1 MWTIMWT
8 ENSQDRWDRL
18 ETKEEVMQLLDSLDK
33 NSGVSKGDVW
43 IFPPQAGYNIPEYTV
58 QTVYNRADAEE
69 YGAEYFVKQ
78 RNYPE

>member
-33 NSGVSKGDVW
+33 NSVVSKGDVW
-43 IFPPQAGYNIPEYTV
+43 IFPPQADDLALTGN
-58 QTVYNRADAEE
+58 D
-69 YGAEYFVKQ
+69 F
-78 RNYPE
+78 

>member
-33 NSGVSKGDVW
+33 NPGVSKSDVW
-43 IFPPQAGYNIPEYTV
+43 IFPPQADELALTGN
-58 QTVYNRADAEE
+58 D
-69 YGAEYFVKQ
+69 F
-78 RNYPE
+78 

>member
-33 NSGVSKGDVW
+33 NSGVSKGDAW
-43 IFPPQAGYNIPEYTV
+43 IFPPQADDLALTGN
-58 QTVYNRADAEE
+58 D
-69 YGAEYFVKQ
+69 F
-78 RNYPE
+78 

>member
-43 IFPPQAGYNIPEYTV
+43 IFSPQADDLALTGN
-58 QTVYNRADAEE
+58 D
-69 YGAEYFVKQ
+69 F
-78 RNYPE
+78 

>member
-43 IFPPQAGYNIPEYTV
+43 IFPRLQ
-58 QTVYNRADAEE
+58 
-69 YGAEYFVKQ
+69 Q
-78 RNYPE
+78 RFWQNSIMKI

>member
-33 NSGVSKGDVW
+33 NSGVSKADVW
-43 IFPPQAGYNIPEYTV
+43 IFPPQADDLALTGN
-58 QTVYNRADAEE
+58 D
-69 YGAEYFVKQ
+69 F
-78 RNYPE
+78 

>member
-33 NSGVSKGDVW
+33 NSGVSKGDVL
-43 IFPPQAGYNIPEYTV
+43 IFPPQADDLALTGN
-58 QTVYNRADAEE
+58 D
-69 YGAEYFVKQ
+69 F
-78 RNYPE
+78 

>member
-33 NSGVSKGDVW
+33 KSGVSKGDVW
-43 IFPPQAGYNIPEYTV
+43 IFPPQADDLALTGN
-58 QTVYNRADAEE
+58 D
-69 YGAEYFVKQ
+69 F
-78 RNYPE
+78 

>member
-43 IFPPQAGYNIPEYTV
+43 IFQPQADDLALTGN
-58 QTVYNRADAEE
+58 D
-69 YGAEYFVKQ
+69 F
-78 RNYPE
+78 

>member
-18 ETKEEVMQLLDSLDK
+18 ETKEEVMQLLDSLDN

-43 IFPPQAGYNIPEYTV
+43 IFPPQADDLALTGN
-58 QTVYNRADAEE
+58 D
-69 YGAEYFVKQ
+69 F
-78 RNYPE
+78 

>member
-33 NSGVSKGDVW
+33 NSSVSKGDVW
-43 IFPPQAGYNIPEYTV
+43 IFPPQADDLALTGN
-58 QTVYNRADAEE
+58 D
-69 YGAEYFVKQ
+69 F
-78 RNYPE
+78 

>member
-43 IFPPQAGYNIPEYTV
+43 IFPPQADDLALTGNDIY
-58 QTVYNRADAEE
+58 EE
-69 YGAEYFVKQ
+69 DKESRLLYIYELIARRMCK
-78 RNYPE
+78 

>member
-33 NSGVSKGDVW
+33 NSVLNTERKE
-43 IFPPQAGYNIPEYTV
+43 FLCL
-58 QTVYNRADAEE
+58 
-69 YGAEYFVKQ
+69 K
-78 RNYPE
+78 

>member
-43 IFPPQAGYNIPEYTV
+43 IFH
-58 QTVYNRADAEE
+58 R
-69 YGAEYFVKQ
+69 KQ
-78 RNYPE
+78 MTSRLQVMIFKH

>member
-43 IFPPQAGYNIPEYTV
+43 IFPLQADDLALTGN
-58 QTVYNRADAEE
+58 D
-69 YGAEYFVKQ
+69 F
-78 RNYPE
+78 

>member
-43 IFPPQAGYNIPEYTV
+43 IFPPK
-58 QTVYNRADAEE
+58 ADDLALT
-69 YGAEYFVKQ
+69 GNDF
-78 RNYPE
+78 

>member
-43 IFPPQAGYNIPEYTV
+43 ISPPQADDLALTGN
-58 QTVYNRADAEE
+58 D
-69 YGAEYFVKQ
+69 F
-78 RNYPE
+78 

>member
-43 IFPPQAGYNIPEYTV
+43 ILSLIHI
-58 QTVYNRADAEE
+58 
-69 YGAEYFVKQ
+69 
-78 RNYPE
+78 

>member
-43 IFPPQAGYNIPEYTV
+43 IFPPQADDLALTGLSLIHI
-58 QTVYNRADAEE
+58 
-69 YGAEYFVKQ
+69 
-78 RNYPE
+78 

>member
-33 NSGVSKGDVW
+33 NSGESKGDVW
-43 IFPPQAGYNIPEYTV
+43 IFPPQADDLALTGN
-58 QTVYNRADAEE
+58 D
-69 YGAEYFVKQ
+69 F
-78 RNYPE
+78 

>member
-18 ETKEEVMQLLDSLDK
+18 ETKEEVMQLLDSLDQ

-43 IFPPQAGYNIPEYTV
+43 IFPPQADDLALTGN
-58 QTVYNRADAEE
+58 D
-69 YGAEYFVKQ
+69 F
-78 RNYPE
+78 

>member
-33 NSGVSKGDVW
+33 NSGGSKGDVW
-43 IFPPQAGYNIPEYTV
+43 IFPPQADDLALTGN
-58 QTVYNRADAEE
+58 D
-69 YGAEYFVKQ
+69 F
-78 RNYPE
+78 

>member
-43 IFPPQAGYNIPEYTV
+43 TYCFTNFDFLLFCRI
-58 QTVYNRADAEE
+58 
-69 YGAEYFVKQ
+69 YFRLEALQ
-78 RNYPE
+78 QFSHPFL

>member
-43 IFPPQAGYNIPEYTV
+43 IVPPQADDLALTGN
-58 QTVYNRADAEE
+58 D
-69 YGAEYFVKQ
+69 F
-78 RNYPE
+78 

>member
-43 IFPPQAGYNIPEYTV
+43 IFPQQADDLALTGN
-58 QTVYNRADAEE
+58 D
-69 YGAEYFVKQ
+69 F
-78 RNYPE
+78 

>member
-43 IFPPQAGYNIPEYTV
+43 IFPPQADDLCLLYTSPSPRDLS
-58 QTVYNRADAEE
+58 TSRMPSSA
-69 YGAEYFVKQ
+69 
-78 RNYPE
+78 

>member
-43 IFPPQAGYNIPEYTV
+43 IFPTQADDLALTGN
-58 QTVYNRADAEE
+58 D
-69 YGAEYFVKQ
+69 F
-78 RNYPE
+78 

>member
-43 IFPPQAGYNIPEYTV
+43 I
-58 QTVYNRADAEE
+58 
-69 YGAEYFVKQ
+69 
-78 RNYPE
+78 